1 MVTYGA
7 EYCLD
12 VNQTFTGPQR
22 RNMGLILEQLN
33 FFEGCDPEK
42 LTRLSASAKLK
53 TYEAS
58 DVMVYEEDDINRVYF
73 LVQGEVKFY
82 KVDRFDAE
90 VFLYTVKDE
99 ALLTNIGSLNC
110 DRISCFSNIEF
121 LVPSRVLSCD
131 LEIFKEV
138 VKTDITL
145 LIHLV
150 NLLADQK
157 QLIECTINMGMVYD
171 VTAKVAKMLYD
182 YLNLYNSLK
191 KQEISYRLNIQPA
204 TLSRVLA
211 KFIRLGLIA
220 ESDHKTVVLK
230 RDELT
235 RYFKEGV

>member
-1 MVTYGA
+1 M
-7 EYCLD
+7 
-12 VNQTFTGPQR
+12 
-22 RNMGLILEQLN
+22 ILEELD
-33 FFEGCDPEK
+33 FFKGCDAEK
-42 LTRLSASAKLK
+42 LARLSTSAKIRE
-53 TYEAS
+53 YAVS
-58 DVMVYEEDDINRVYF
+58 DVMVYEEDDMSRVFF
-73 LVQGEVKFY
+73 LIEGEVKFY

-90 VFLYTVKDE
+90 VFLYTLSGQS
-99 ALLTNIGSLNC
+99 LLTNIGSLDC

-121 LVPSRVLSCD
+121 LLPSRVLSCD
-131 LEIFKEV
+131 LVIFKEV

-157 QLIECTINMGMVYD
+157 QLVECTINMGMVFD
-171 VTAKVAKMLYD
+171 VTAKVAKMLYSFLD
-182 YLNLYNSLK
+182 LYNSLK

-211 KFIRLGLIA
+211 KFTRLGLIV
-220 ESDHKTVVLK
+220 ETDHKTVVLQ